1 MLKLTDILN
10 KPLSSYHNK
19 ILFEQMLAMGFS
31 KIIMKECGVISR
43 LEFET
48 YIKGYS
54 EQVNAYVEVFN
65 EINQFRIGNDIIDE
79 QSYSV
84 LSGLNVQ
91 VPILI
96 IIQQNSLCTPSSE

>member
-1 MLKLTDILN
+1 ML
-10 KPLSSYHNK
+10 
-19 ILFEQMLAMGFS
+19 EMGFS
-31 KIIMKECGVISR
+31 KIILTECGVISR